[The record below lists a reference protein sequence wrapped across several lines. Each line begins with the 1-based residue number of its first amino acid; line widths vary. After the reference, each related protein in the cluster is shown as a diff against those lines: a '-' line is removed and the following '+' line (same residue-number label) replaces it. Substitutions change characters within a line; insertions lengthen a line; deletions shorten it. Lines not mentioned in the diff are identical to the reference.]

1 MKNLIILIS
10 IIAVL
15 IVGLFFWKGNKSSST
30 GNGVL
35 ATIQGDATQAT
46 ITEPIPAYDFGLVS
60 MAKGNVEHDFAI
72 TNTTNSDITINQAE
86 TSCMCTE
93 VLLRLPDGKEM
104 GPYGMS
110 GHGSNFSRSVGA
122 VIKPGE
128 VITVKVIFDPA
139 AHGPAGIGKIE
150 RAVTLSSGRG
160 PITMQFRAE
169 VTP

>member
-1 MKNLIILIS
+1 MKNLITLVL
-10 IIAVL
+10 IIAAL
-15 IVGLFFWKGNKSSST
+15 LVGLFFWKGNKSSGT
-30 GNGVL
+30 GNEVL
-35 ATIQGDATQAT
+35 ATIQGDTTQAT

-72 TNTTNSDITINQAE
+72 TNTTDSDITINQAE

-93 VLLRLPDGKEM
+93 ALLKLPDGKEM

-110 GHGSNFSRSVGA
+110 GHGSSFSRSVGA

-128 VITVKVIFDPA
+128 VINVRVIFDPA

-150 RAVTLSSGRG
+150 RVVTLSSGRG

>member
-1 MKNLIILIS
+1 MKNLITFIL

-15 IVGLFFWKGNKSSST
+15 LVGLFLWKGKKSPAT
-30 GNGVL
+30 GTL
-35 ATIQGDATQAT
+35 ATIQGNTTQAA

-72 TNTTNSDITINQAE
+72 TNTTDSDITINQAE

-93 VLLRLPDGKEM
+93 VLLKLPDGKEM
-104 GPYGMS
+104 GPYGMP
-110 GHGSNFSRSVGA
+110 GHGSSFSRSVGA

-128 VITVKVIFDPA
+128 VIFVRVIFNPA

-150 RAVTLSSGRG
+150 RVVTLSSGRG
-160 PITMQFRAE
+160 PLTMQFRAE

>member
-1 MKNLIILIS
+1 MKNLIILIL

-15 IVGLFFWKGNKSSST
+15 IVGLFFWKGNKSST
-30 GNGVL
+30 NGTVL
-35 ATIQGDATQAT
+35 ATLQGDTTQAS
-46 ITEPIPAYDFGLVS
+46 ITEPIPAYDFGPVS

-72 TNTTNSDITINQAE
+72 TNTTDSDITINQAE

-93 VLLRLPDGKEM
+93 VLLKLPDGKEM
-104 GPYGMS
+104 GPYGMP
-110 GHGSNFSRSVGA
+110 GHGSSFNRSVGA

-128 VITVKVIFDPA
+128 VIFVKVIFNPA

-150 RAVTLSSGRG
+150 RIVTLSSGRG
-160 PITMQFRAE
+160 PLTMQFRAE

>member
-1 MKNLIILIS
+1 MKNLIILIL

-15 IVGLFFWKGNKSSST
+15 LVGLFFWKGNKSSST

-35 ATIQGDATQAT
+35 ATIQGDTTQAT

-72 TNTTNSDITINQAE
+72 TNTTNADITINQAE

-93 VLLRLPDGKEM
+93 AFLKLPDGKEM
-104 GPYGMS
+104 GPYGMP
-110 GHGSNFSRSVGA
+110 GHGSRSVGA

-128 VITVKVIFDPA
+128 IITVKVIFDPT
-139 AHGPAGIGKIE
+139 AHGPTGIGKIE
-150 RAVTLSSGRG
+150 RVVTLYSGRG

>member
-1 MKNLIILIS
+1 MKNLITFIL

-15 IVGLFFWKGNKSSST
+15 LVGLFLWKGKKSPAT
-30 GNGVL
+30 GAL
-35 ATIQGDATQAT
+35 ATLHGDTTQVS

-72 TNTTNSDITINQAE
+72 TNTTDSDITINQAE

-93 VLLRLPDGKEM
+93 AFLKLPDGKEM

-110 GHGSNFSRSVGA
+110 GHGSSFSRSVGVA
-122 VIKPGE
+122 IKPGE
-128 VITVKVIFDPA
+128 VITVKVIFNPA
-139 AHGPAGIGKIE
+139 AHGPTGIGKIE
-150 RAVTLSSGRG
+150 RIVTLSSGRG
-160 PITMQFRAE
+160 PLTMQFRAE

>member
-1 MKNLIILIS
+1 MKNLITFIL

-15 IVGLFFWKGNKSSST
+15 IVGLFLWKGKKSPAA
-30 GNGVL
+30 GGVL
-35 ATIQGDATQAT
+35 ATLSGSTTQAS
-46 ITEPIPAYDFGLVS
+46 ITEQIPAYDFGLVS
-60 MAKGNVEHDFAI
+60 MAKGNVEHDFEL
-72 TNTTNSDITINQAE
+72 TNTTNSDITIDQAE

-93 VLLRLPDGKEM
+93 ALLKLPDGKEM

-122 VIKPGE
+122 IIKPGE
-128 VITVKVIFDPA
+128 IIAVKVIFDPT

-150 RAVTLSSGRG
+150 RVVTLSTGRG
-160 PITMQFRAE
+160 PLTMQFRAE